1 MVVQKAIGN
10 ITSPE
15 YPSYYE
21 PLTNCTWRLD
31 VIRGNATLKLR
42 TFDFRSSIF
51 SSGGCDQDRFEV
63 SFVFTTKH
71 PELSCYTDIPSATCG
86 VPVVW
91 IITWRFSIFILIP
104 QIFMTATLMSTTTRF
119 SRPLECF
126 CCVK

>member
-10 ITSPE
+10 ITSPD

-21 PLTNCTWRLD
+21 PLTNCTWQLD

-63 SFVFTTKH
+63 SFVFITMHAEGLPNTVWH
-71 PELSCYTDIPSATCG
+71 AADLSLS
-86 VPVVW
+86 
-91 IITWRFSIFILIP
+91 
-104 QIFMTATLMSTTTRF
+104 
-119 SRPLECF
+119 
-126 CCVK
+126 